1 MKRRDGISARVA
13 DPVLV
18 IGTLVS
24 VALGVLFYLR
34 QDLAPAL
41 ATVAGVLGLVIT
53 LQVQA
58 MLQDRRDAEHQ
69 SRVGSMIAAIEEI
82 PWLPDVME
90 PALQA
95 ARHVEHEFE
104 GTPAVNICREA
115 FDRCLGTLVD
125 LDRGHFSTPYGD
137 RGLFLSLIKN
147 TRRMMC
153 ATSVPAVDFDWWL
166 EPAGRQYWKAQV
178 DALAQGVTIR
188 RVFIYQTWPSEL
200 DALAREQAEAG
211 VVVRRIHNDRL
222 PPSLRIITAIWDGR
236 CGHELS
242 YTAGGDA
249 TADSFTVSATDLER
263 LTRQFEAIERNAV
276 AIDEEEPAG
285 QPVAFY

>member
-1 MKRRDGISARVA
+1 MKRRDGIPALVL

-18 IGTLVS
+18 IGTLIS

-41 ATVAGVLGLVIT
+41 ATVAGLLGLVIT

-58 MLQDRRDAEHQ
+58 MLQDRRNAEHQ

-82 PWLPDVME
+82 PWLPDAME
-90 PALQA
+90 PTLRA
-95 ARHVEHEFE
+95 ARHVQHEFE
-104 GTPAVNICREA
+104 GTPAVNVCREA

-125 LDRGHFSTPYGD
+125 LERGHFSTPYGD
-137 RGLFLSLIKN
+137 NGLFLSLIEN
-147 TRRMMC
+147 TKRTMC
-153 ATSVPAVDFDWWL
+153 ATSVPAVDLDWWL
-166 EPAGRQYWKAQV
+166 EPVGRQYWRAQI
-178 DALAQGVTIR
+178 DALARGVTIR
-188 RVFIYQTWPSEL
+188 RVFIYQTWTGEL
-200 DALAREQAEAG
+200 DALAREQAEVG
-211 VVVRRIHNDRL
+211 VAVRRIHNDRL
-222 PPSLRIITAIWDGR
+222 APNLRIITAVWDGR

-249 TADSFTVSATDLER
+249 TADSFTVSPPDLER
-263 LTRQFEAIERNAV
+263 LTRQYETIERHAV
-276 AIDEEEPAG
+276 AIDQEEPAG